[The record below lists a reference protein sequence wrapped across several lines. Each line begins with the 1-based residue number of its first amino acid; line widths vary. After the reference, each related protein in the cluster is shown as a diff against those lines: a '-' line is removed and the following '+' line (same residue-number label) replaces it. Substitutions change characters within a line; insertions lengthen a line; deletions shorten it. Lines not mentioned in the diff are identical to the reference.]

1 MAKNEPGRDPEM
13 VSRTR
18 ALNLVFALTSLG
30 LLMVLSLMVWA
41 DYDRPWKKYQN
52 EFTRMEEKRTEEQIQ
67 QAESGVDAT
76 RRQQIEAQ
84 LAKGQ
89 QEAAAASAEI
99 GKTEEEVRKLQDEWY
114 RVDQNFRFTKAEID
128 VARFEAEEAVHQGK
142 SNAPRKQ
149 KKLAD
154 LEQRWNDLR
163 LQLEDVISRRSA
175 AQKRLADLQKDK
187 LAAEAAQKEL
197 FKEKTRLEDR
207 LAAIKPGFVSF
218 VRNLPVLD
226 MANPSLKVNQIL
238 PANLYDDVIFTP
250 TPKVDRCTT
259 CHLAIDK
266 KGYEKAPQ
274 PYTTHPN
281 LETFLQGP
289 HPIDRIGCTVC
300 HQGRGRATS
309 FQKSAHTASTVEQEH
324 AWGKHIGHEK
334 YEAMHY
340 WDFPMMAKGQ
350 TEAQCAKCHQGVVE
364 VPQADRLNAGRF
376 LVERYGCNGCHKIKG
391 WEGLRKVGPDLTHIT
406 AKTDPE
412 WMFRWIKNPK
422 SFRPTRMPQVWDV
435 RVDETDD
442 QKKRNDVEINSVVAY
457 LQAHATGQQ
466 YEAPP
471 AGDLTAGRKTFET
484 VGCLGCHRVG
494 DDKRG
499 MDAFWAASYRTHGPN
514 LDGTGTKVN
523 AGWLYAWVKDP
534 KGYWHD
540 TRMPNLRLTD
550 KEAADITAYL
560 MSLKHDE
567 FRQAAPAM
575 DASIRDAAIK
585 EHLLAASVPV
595 KSADDQIAK
604 MSDEQRTLFLGEK
617 TIGRYGCF
625 GCHEIKGFEKANP
638 IGVELTEQGSKLVER
653 LDFGYEHGQIP
664 HTLPG
669 WLHRKVMEPRVFDRG
684 KVKRPEELLRMPKFH
699 LDEAEAGAIVTA
711 IMSLT
716 KEQVPAAAQK
726 VLSADER
733 YAEKGLRLIRDYNC
747 RGCHQLG
754 TSGGGVRK
762 VIEAQLEESGGDVLQ
777 AQALSAPMLYNAV
790 SRIGEGSRVHTDWLH
805 GFLSD
810 PSDKVR
816 PWLDL
821 RMPTFQFSEEQI
833 NTVTHA
839 FASLDKVPFPYAP
852 RPASDPETIAHGRDL
867 FNRWQCVKCH
877 VVAGRLPPGQEPAN
891 MAPDLAKVNE
901 RLRPDWLTLWL
912 KDPARIQ
919 PGTRMPSNFP
929 EKAEENAF
937 PEVLG
942 GDQAKQ
948 VEAVRAYLLTFG
960 RGGTEAAA
968 SATGG
973 ARPGGR

>member
-1 MAKNEPGRDPEM
+1 
-13 VSRTR
+13 
-18 ALNLVFALTSLG
+18 
-30 LLMVLSLMVWA
+30 
-41 DYDRPWKKYQN
+41 
-52 EFTRMEEKRTEEQIQ
+52 MEQKRTEEQIQ
-67 QAESGVDAT
+67 QASSKVDAA
-76 RRQQIEAQ
+76 RQQQVEAA

-89 QEAAAASAEI
+89 QEAAAQAQEIAKAE
-99 GKTEEEVRKLQDEWY
+99 KEKAALDDEWY
-114 RVDQNFRFTKAEID
+114 RVDQNFRFKKAEID
-128 VARFEAEEAVHQGK
+128 VARFEYEDAAHKGRR
-142 SNAPRKQ
+142 SAAARKQ
-149 KKLAD
+149 K
-154 LEQRWNDLR
+154 LEGLEREWSELR
-163 LQLEDVISRRSA
+163 TQLEDVNARRVA
-175 AQKRLADLQKDK
+175 AGARIADLQKTK
-187 LAAEAAQKEL
+187 LSAEKSLKEL
-197 FKEKTRLEDR
+197 FAEKTRLEER
-207 LAAIKPGFVSF
+207 KESLATGFVF
-218 VRNLPVLD
+218 NVRNLPILD
-226 MANPSLKVNQIL
+226 LANPSLKVNQIM
-238 PANLYDDVIFTP
+238 PANLFDDVIFSP

-281 LETFLQGP
+281 LETLLQGP

-300 HQGRGRATS
+300 HQGRGRATR
-309 FQKSAHTASTVEQEH
+309 FQHAAHTVSSVEQEK
-324 AWGKHIGHEK
+324 AWGKYIGHDK

-340 WDFPMMAKGQ
+340 WDLPMMAKGQ

-364 VPQADRLNAGRF
+364 VPQAANLNAGRF

-391 WEGLRKVGPDLTHIT
+391 WEGLRKVGPDLTQIT
-406 AKTDPE
+406 AKTDAE
-412 WMFRWIKNPK
+412 WMFRWIKEPK
-422 SFRPTRMPQVWDV
+422 GFRPTRMPQVWDV
-435 RVDETDD
+435 RIDETAE

-457 LQAHATGQQ
+457 LQAHATSSA
-466 YEAPP
+466 YPPPP
-471 AGDLTAGRKTFET
+471 AGDLAAGRKTFET
-484 VGCLGCHRVG
+484 VGCLGCHRIG
-494 DDKRG
+494 DDQRG

-534 KGYWHD
+534 KSYWAH

-550 KEAADITAYL
+550 QEAANVTAYL
-560 MSLKHDE
+560 MSLKHDG
-567 FRQAAPAM
+567 FRKPAPAM
-575 DASIRDAAIK
+575 DNGVRDAAIK

-595 KSADDQIAK
+595 KTADEQIAK

-653 LDFGYEHGQIP
+653 LDFGYEHGKIP

-669 WLHRKVMEPRVFDRG
+669 WLHRKVMEPRVFDRE

-699 LDEAEAGAIVTA
+699 LDEKEASAIVTA
-711 IMSLT
+711 VMSFT

-754 TSGGGVRK
+754 TSGGGIRK
-762 VIEAQLEESGGDVLQ
+762 VIESQLEESGGDVLQ
-777 AQALSAPMLYNAV
+777 AQALSAPMLYNPV
-790 SRIGEGSRVHTDWLH
+790 SKIGEGSRVHTDWLH
-805 GFLSD
+805 GFLND
-810 PSDKVR
+810 PSDEVR
-816 PWLDL
+816 PWLEL
-821 RMPTFQFSEEQI
+821 RMPTFQFDEEQL
-833 NTVTHA
+833 NTITHA

-852 RPASDPETIAHGRDL
+852 KTTSTPEAVAHGRDL
-867 FNRWQCVKCH
+867 FGRWQCAKCH
-877 VVAGRLPPGQEPAN
+877 VVAGKLPAGQEPAN
-891 MAPDLAKVNE
+891 MAPDLAKVPE
-901 RLRPDWLTLWL
+901 RLRPEWLTLWL
-912 KDPARIQ
+912 KNPSSIQ

-929 EKAEENAF
+929 EKADENAF

-960 RGGTEAAA
+960 RGGGATAAGA
-968 SATGG
+968 GG
-973 ARPGGR
+973 GGR

>member
-13 VSRTR
+13 VGRTGK
-18 ALNLVFALTSLG
+18 LNMVFALTSIA
-30 LLMVLSLMVWA
+30 LLIVVSLMVWV
-41 DYDRPWKKYQN
+41 DYDRPWKKYQT
-52 EFTRMEEKRTEEQIQ
+52 EFATLETKRTEDQIQ
-67 QAESGVDAT
+67 QSTSKVDGA
-76 RRQQIEAQ
+76 RKQQIEAA
-84 LAKGQ
+84 LAKGEQ
-89 QEAAAASAEI
+89 DAAAQAQEI
-99 GKTEEEVRKLQDEWY
+99 GKAEDEKQEIDDEWY
-114 RVDQNFRFTKAEID
+114 RVDQDFRFTKARID
-128 VARFEAEEAVHQGK
+128 VARFEYEDAAHKGRGSSGGK
-142 SNAPRKQ
+142 
-149 KKLAD
+149 KKALDD
-154 LEQRWNDLR
+154 LEQQWNALR
-163 LQLEDVISRRSA
+163 TKLEDVNARRA
-175 AQKRLADLQKDK
+175 AAAARIAELQKTK
-187 LAAEAAQKEL
+187 LDAEKAQKEL
-197 FKEKTRLEDR
+197 YAEKTRLEDR
-207 LAAIKPGFVSF
+207 LKAVQGGFVTF
-218 VRNLPVLD
+218 ARNLPVLD
-226 MANPSLKVNQIL
+226 MLNPSLKVNQIM
-238 PANLYDDVIFTP
+238 PANLFDDVIFSP

-281 LETFLQGP
+281 LETYLQGP

-309 FQKSAHTASTVEQEH
+309 FQNSAHTASSVEQEK
-324 AWGKHIGHEK
+324 AWGKYIGHDH

-340 WDFPMMAKGQ
+340 WDLPMMAKGQ

-364 VPQADRLNAGRF
+364 VPQATNLNAGRF

-391 WEGLRKVGPDLTHIT
+391 WEGLRKVGPDLTQIT
-406 AKTDPE
+406 AKTDAE
-412 WMFRWIKNPK
+412 WMFRWIKEPK
-422 SFRPTRMPQVWDV
+422 GFRATRMPQVWDV
-435 RVDETDD
+435 RIDETAD

-457 LQAHATGQQ
+457 LQSNASAAA
-466 YEAPP
+466 YPAPP
-471 AGDLTAGRKTFET
+471 AGDLSAGRKTFET

-499 MDAFWAASYRTHGPN
+499 LDAFWAASYRTHGPN

-534 KGYWHD
+534 KSYWAH

-550 KEAADITAYL
+550 QEAANVTAYL
-560 MSLKHDE
+560 MSLKKDG
-567 FRQAAPAM
+567 FRERPRPAM
-575 DASIRDAAIK
+575 DAAIRDAAIK

-595 KSADDQIAK
+595 KAADEQIAK
-604 MSDEQRTLFLGEK
+604 MSDEQRTAFLGEK

-653 LDFGYEHGQIP
+653 LDFAYEHGQIP

-669 WLHRKVMEPRVFDRG
+669 WLHRKVMEPRVFDRA

-699 LDEAEAGAIVTA
+699 LDEQEASAIVTA
-711 IMSLT
+711 VMSFT

-733 YAEKGLRLIRDYNC
+733 HAEKGMRLIRDYNC

-754 TSGGGVRK
+754 AGGGSVRK
-762 VIEAQLEESGGDVLQ
+762 VIESQLEESGGDVLQ
-777 AQALSAPMLYNAV
+777 AQALSAPMLYNPV

-805 GFLSD
+805 GFLND
-810 PSDKVR
+810 PSDQVR
-816 PWLDL
+816 PWLEL
-821 RMPTFQFSEEQI
+821 RMPTFQFDEEQL
-833 NTVTHA
+833 NTITHA

-852 RPASDPETIAHGRDL
+852 RPASAPESVAHGRDL
-867 FNRWQCVKCH
+867 FGRWQCVKCH
-877 VVAGRLPPGQEPAN
+877 VVDGKLPPGQEPAN
-891 MAPDLAKVNE
+891 MAPDLAKVPR
-901 RLRPDWLTLWL
+901 RLRPEWLTLWL
-912 KDPARIQ
+912 KNPSSIQ

-929 EKAEENAF
+929 DKAEENAF

-960 RGGTEAAA
+960 RGAAA
-968 SATGG
+968 SAPAAG
-973 ARPGGR
+973 AGGGR